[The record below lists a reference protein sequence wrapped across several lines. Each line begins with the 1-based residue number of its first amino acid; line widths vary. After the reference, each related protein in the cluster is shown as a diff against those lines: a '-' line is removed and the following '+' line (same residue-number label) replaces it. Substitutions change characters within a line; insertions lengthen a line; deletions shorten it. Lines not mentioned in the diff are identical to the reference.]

1 VPVSD
6 FSAALDAAVAK
17 SFAGPEPSSRDIE
30 RFVGSLHVADLALA
44 CACMAGRE
52 DAHID
57 ADAAAQ
63 SREPKLLAE
72 GEYPGSVP
80 PNYIKTYDEG
90 RPRH

>member
-1 VPVSD
+1 MTRLRD
-6 FSAALDAAVAK
+6 LLRRLGF
-17 SFAGPEPSSRDIE
+17 GPRD
-30 RFVGSLHVADLALA
+30 
-44 CACMAGRE
+44 MAGRE

-63 SREPKLLAE
+63 SREPKLVAE

-90 RPRH
+90 RPRSYKSPSPSPSPSAGGSSP

>member
-1 VPVSD
+1 MIRLRNLLRRLG
-6 FSAALDAAVAK
+6 F
-17 SFAGPEPSSRDIE
+17 GPRD
-30 RFVGSLHVADLALA
+30 
-44 CACMAGRE
+44 MTGRE
-52 DAHID
+52 DAHVD

>member
-1 VPVSD
+1 MTRLRNLLRRLG
-6 FSAALDAAVAK
+6 F
-17 SFAGPEPSSRDIE
+17 GPRD
-30 RFVGSLHVADLALA
+30 
-44 CACMAGRE
+44 MAGRE

-90 RPRH
+90 RPRSLGIAPACGRR

>member
-1 VPVSD
+1 MSRLRNLLRRLRLGPRDLAGRSEAHV
-6 FSAALDAAVAK
+6 DAA
-17 SFAGPEPSSRDIE
+17 
-30 RFVGSLHVADLALA
+30 
-44 CACMAGRE
+44 
-52 DAHID
+52 
-57 ADAAAQ
+57 AAAQ

>member
-1 VPVSD
+1 MIRFRNLLRRLGV
-6 FSAALDAAVAK
+6 
-17 SFAGPEPSSRDIE
+17 GPRDI
-30 RFVGSLHVADLALA
+30 AA
-44 CACMAGRE
+44 RE
-52 DAHID
+52 DAHVD